1 MTKTVKKIL
10 LVAILFTTILL
21 FKNAN
26 VFATTYQE
34 YQEQAFNEFKNM
46 KTQTLNLYEGEK
58 FYALGIN
65 STWGINIKINL
76 KKDGILTAENKYEL
90 KARKNGTTTVGLE
103 ATFNGKTIKKTFKVN
118 VKRTKASTKLQSKV
132 NDVVS
137 ITQLSGKK
145 TDVLLLNNELWNTNN
160 KTYKI
165 SKKETGSVAKYVYS
179 SVYHYQGPNK
189 YTDRA
194 MVKATLKTNNTLIA
208 QNKKQKLTIKNVKD
222 ITSYGYLTNKNE
234 FYLYKIDKN
243 GKLKK
248 TKLFKNVKKLVGDY
262 LVVKKGKTYS
272 ISGKKICNFEIQ
284 DSDCTSASGTGL
296 YLRSNGKLY
305 SKEYMYTPKYQT
317 IIGPIKQVDKNV
329 KSLLHSNGWYKTKS
343 GKTKQFLISEYQ
355 SKEKAKKTYYV
366 WVKDNRASNE
376 VKLMFDGKLK
386 LNDVKILDKVEDIN
400 YNWNSA
406 YKTVILITRKDG
418 SIWKLD
424 LEAKDKLTQVRSGKD
439 KYKDLSTPKKVKAY
453 KSGKSNIKVKW
464 GKVDGSSEYTIYR
477 STKKNGSYKKIG
489 TTKSTSFKDKSVKK
503 GKTYYYKV
511 VANHSN
517 SKFDSAKSSYA
528 KIKR

>member
-21 FKNAN
+21 FKNTD

-34 YQEQAFNEFKNM
+34 YQEQAFNELKNM

-58 FYALGIN
+58 FYALRITT
-65 STWGINIKINL
+65 TWGINPKIIL

-90 KARKNGTTTVGLE
+90 KGRKSGTTTVTIECTL
-103 ATFNGKTIKKTFKVN
+103 NGETIKKTFKVN
-118 VKRTKASTKLQSKV
+118 VKKTKESTKLQSKV

-137 ITQLSGKK
+137 ITQLSNKK

-179 SVYHYQGPNK
+179 CVYYYQGPNK
-189 YTDRA
+189 YADRT

-208 QNKKQKLTIKNVKD
+208 QNKKQKLTIKNVKE
-222 ITSYGYLTNKNE
+222 ITPYGYLTNKNE

-262 LVVKKGKTYS
+262 LVVAKGRTYS
-272 ISGKKICNFEIQ
+272 ISGEKIFNFEIQ
-284 DSDCTSASGTGL
+284 DSDCKSASGYGL
-296 YLRSNGKLY
+296 YLKGNGELY
-305 SKEYMYTPKYQT
+305 SKEYTYNEKNKKVLLVTKK
-317 IIGPIKQVDKNV
+317 IDKNV
-329 KSLLHSNGWYKTKS
+329 KSLLHSNNWYKTKS
-343 GKTKQFLISEYQ
+343 GKTKQYSISTYK
-355 SKEKAKKTYYV
+355 SKEKTKKTYYIWTKNNGV
-366 WVKDNRASNE
+366 SNE
-376 VKLMFDGKLK
+376 LKLMFDGKLK

-400 YNWNSA
+400 YNWTSD
-406 YKTVILITRKDG
+406 YKTVVLIIRKDG

-477 STKKNGSYKKIG
+477 STKKKGSYKKIG
-489 TTKSTSFKDKSVKK
+489 STKSTSFKDKNVKK
-503 GKTYYYKV
+503 GKTYYYKI

-517 SKFDSAKSSYA
+517 SKFDSAKSSYV